1 MTRIT
6 KTQAFSALLKPL
18 TVAVAVA
25 LSLPAHAVRFD
36 MGEVQGQFDS
46 QMSVGTSLGTSEI
59 DDDLIWVGNGG
70 NANAANSDDGRLN
83 FKKGEP
89 FSTIFKA
96 THDLSLQY
104 DNTGVFVR
112 GKYWYDFETK
122 DGSRELFDI
131 NDSGKRQA
139 AKSSGG
145 QILDAFIYH
154 NYNIGNLP
162 GSVRV
167 GKQVVSW
174 GESTFIQNSI
184 NSINPIDVAAFRR
197 PGAEIKEGLIPVN
210 MLFVSQSLTD
220 NLGMEAFYQLEW
232 DPTVL
237 DNCGTFFSFTDSVA
251 QGCNQVGVGG
261 SQADANSPANPF
273 VYVPRT
279 ANRDASD
286 SGQFGVAFRYYVE
299 ELHQTEFGLFAMNY
313 HSRNP
318 VFSTTSGTG
327 APNFAGFRFNDDTGV
342 FELPVNGNYFI
353 EYPEDIRL
361 YGVSFQTN
369 LGGMSVSGEVSY
381 RPNQPLQISTNDL
394 VGAALGNPVTP
405 VNSQGIGSST
415 FGVPVTPGTDLKGYK
430 RMPVTQAQ
438 VTVINFV
445 DNVWGADRLTLV
457 GEVGYNHIG
466 GIKSSPTELRF
477 GRDSIFGS
485 GELPVPGVCQGL
497 NAAQPKY
504 CNDEGFYTQHS
515 WGLRTVASLEYRG
528 FAGVQL
534 TPNAA
539 FAWDVEGYGPN
550 FNEGS
555 KAASIGLNALYN
567 NKYNASINYTNFF
580 DGDYSAM
587 GDRDFVAMSVGV
599 NF

>member
-1 MTRIT
+1 MTRTT
-6 KTQAFSALLKPL
+6 KTQSFSALLKPL

-25 LSLPAHAVRFD
+25 ISLPAHAVRFD

-46 QMSVGTSLGTSEI
+46 QMSVGTSIGTSDI
-59 DDDLIWVGNGG
+59 DDDLIWVNNGG

-83 FKKGEP
+83 FKKGES

-96 THDLSLQY
+96 NHDLSFQY
-104 DNTGVFVR
+104 GDTGVFVR

-122 DGSRELFDI
+122 DGSRELYDI

-197 PGAEIKEGLIPVN
+197 PGAEIKEGLIPVS

-251 QGCNQVGVGG
+251 KGCNQVGIGG
-261 SQADANSPANPF
+261 SQNGMDPTNPGDPTF
-273 VYVPRT
+273 AYVPRQD
-279 ANRDASD
+279 NREARD

-299 ELHQTEFGLFAMNY
+299 ELNQTEFGLFAMNF

-318 VFSTTSGTG
+318 IFSSSTSGVPG
-327 APNFAGFRFNDDTGV
+327 APFGFNNKTGTFDVASEFAIGAPASYYV
-342 FELPVNGNYFI
+342 

-369 LGGMSVSGEVSY
+369 VAGVAVSGEVSY
-381 RPNQPLQISTNDL
+381 RPNQPLQINSNDL
-394 VGAALGNPVTP
+394 VGASLGNPVTP
-405 VNSQGIGSST
+405 VGA
-415 FGVPVTPGTDLKGYK
+415 FTPGSDEDIPGYK
-430 RMPVTQAQ
+430 RMPITQAQ
-438 VTVINFV
+438 MTLISFV
-445 DNVWGADRLTLV
+445 ENIWGADRLTLV

-485 GELPVPGVCQGL
+485 GELPFGVCQGL
-497 NAAQPKY
+497 NTAQPQY
-504 CNDEGFYTQHS
+504 CDGDGFYTQHS
-515 WGLRTVASLEYRG
+515 WGLRTVASLDYRG

-539 FAWDVEGYGPN
+539 FSWDVEGYGPN

-580 DGDYSAM
+580 GGDYSAM

>member
-1 MTRIT
+1 MTRTT
-6 KTQAFSALLKPL
+6 KTQSFSALLKPL

-25 LSLPAHAVRFD
+25 ISLPAHAVRFD

-46 QMSVGTSLGTSEI
+46 QMSVGTSIGTSDI
-59 DDDLIWVGNGG
+59 DDDLIWVNNGG

-83 FKKGEP
+83 FKKGDS

-96 THDLSLQY
+96 NHDLSFQY
-104 DNTGVFVR
+104 GDTGVFVR

-122 DGSRELFDI
+122 DGSRELYDI

-197 PGAEIKEGLIPVN
+197 PGAEIKEGLIPVS

-251 QGCNQVGVGG
+251 KGCNQVGAAG
-261 SQADANSPANPF
+261 SQNGMNPDAPGNPTF
-273 VYVPRT
+273 VYVPRQD
-279 ANRDASD
+279 NREARD

-299 ELHQTEFGLFAMNY
+299 ELNQTEFGFFAMNF

-318 VFSTTSGTG
+318 VFSSATTPVAG
-327 APNFAGFRFNDDTGV
+327 ANLGFNNDTGV
-342 FELPVNGNYFI
+342 FDVPLQFVPPEEGGAPASYYV

-361 YGVSFQTN
+361 YGVSLQTN
-369 LGGMSVSGEVSY
+369 VAGVAVSGEVSY
-381 RPNQPLQISTNDL
+381 RPNQPLQISSNDL
-394 VGAALGNPVTP
+394 VGASAGNPFTP
-405 VNSQGIGSST
+405 VGAIA
-415 FGVPVTPGTDLKGYK
+415 PGTDIPGYK

-438 VTVINFV
+438 MTLISFV
-445 DNVWGADRLTLV
+445 ENIWGADRLTLV

-477 GRDSIFGS
+477 GRDSLFGS
-485 GELPVPGVCQGL
+485 GELPFGVCQSL
-497 NAAQPKY
+497 NTAQPQY
-504 CNDEGFYTQHS
+504 CDGDGFYTQHS

-539 FAWDVEGYGPN
+539 FSWDVEGYGPN

-580 DGDYSAM
+580 GGDYSAM

>member
-1 MTRIT
+1 MTRTT
-6 KTQAFSALLKPL
+6 KTQSFSALLKPL

-25 LSLPAHAVRFD
+25 ISLPAHAVRFD
-36 MGEVQGQFDS
+36 MGEIQGQFDS
-46 QMSVGTSLGTSEI
+46 QMSVGTSIGTSDI
-59 DDDLIWVGNGG
+59 DDDLIWAGNGG

-96 THDLSLQY
+96 NHGLSFQY
-104 DNTGVFVR
+104 DSTGVFVR

-122 DGSRELFDI
+122 DGSRELYDI

-197 PGAEIKEGLIPVN
+197 PGAEIKEGLIPVS

-251 QGCNQVGVGG
+251 KGCNQVGAAG
-261 SQADANSPANPF
+261 SQADANSPSNPF

-279 ANRDASD
+279 ENREARD
-286 SGQFGVAFRYYVE
+286 SGQFGAAFRYYVE
-299 ELHQTEFGLFAMNY
+299 ELNQTEFGLFAMNF

-318 VFSTTSGTG
+318 VFSSTAGTG
-327 APNFAGFRFNDDTGV
+327 APNFGGFGFNSDTNV
-342 FELPVNGNYFI
+342 WELPLDAAYYI

-369 LGGMSVSGEVSY
+369 VAGVAVSGEVSY
-381 RPNQPLQISTNDL
+381 RPNQPLQISSNDL
-394 VGAALGNPVTP
+394 VGASAGNPVTP
-405 VNSQGIGSST
+405 VNSQGVGGTT
-415 FGVPVTPGTDLKGYK
+415 FGVAATPGTDLPGYK

-438 VTVINFV
+438 MTLISFV
-445 DNVWGADRLTLV
+445 ENIWGADRLTLV

-485 GELPVPGVCQGL
+485 GELPIAGVCQGL
-497 NAAQPKY
+497 NTAQPQY
-504 CNDEGFYTQHS
+504 CDGDGFYTQHS
-515 WGLRTVASLEYRG
+515 WGLRTVASIEYRG

-539 FAWDVEGYGPN
+539 FSWDVEGYGPN

-580 DGDYSAM
+580 GGDYSAM

>member
-1 MTRIT
+1 
-6 KTQAFSALLKPL
+6 
-18 TVAVAVA
+18 
-25 LSLPAHAVRFD
+25 
-36 MGEVQGQFDS
+36 
-46 QMSVGTSLGTSEI
+46 
-59 DDDLIWVGNGG
+59 
-70 NANAANSDDGRLN
+70 
-83 FKKGEP
+83 
-89 FSTIFKA
+89 
-96 THDLSLQY
+96 
-104 DNTGVFVR
+104 
-112 GKYWYDFETK
+112 
-122 DGSRELFDI
+122 
-131 NDSGKRQA
+131 
-139 AKSSGG
+139 
-145 QILDAFIYH
+145 
-154 NYNIGNLP
+154 
-162 GSVRV
+162 
-167 GKQVVSW
+167 
-174 GESTFIQNSI
+174 
-184 NSINPIDVAAFRR
+184 VAAFRR

-251 QGCNQVGVGG
+251 QGCNQVGAAG

-273 VYVPRT
+273 AYVPRT

-299 ELHQTEFGLFAMNY
+299 ELNQTEFGLFAMNY

-318 VFSTTSGTG
+318 VFSTTAGTG
-327 APNFAGFRFNDDTGV
+327 APNPAGFGFNNDTNV
-342 FELPVNGNYFI
+342 FEIPLDANYFI

-369 LGGMSVSGEVSY
+369 VGGMSVSGEVSY

-405 VNSQGIGSST
+405 VSSQGIGGTT
-415 FGVPVTPGTDLKGYK
+415 FGVPATPGTDLKGYK

-438 VTVINFV
+438 MTVINFV
-445 DNVWGADRLTLV
+445 DNVMGADRLTLV

-477 GRDSIFGS
+477 GRDSLFGS

-497 NAAQPKY
+497 NAAQPQY

-580 DGDYSAM
+580 GGDYSAM